1 MTTANPR
8 STTRPRICAAIGV
21 TLFLTTRCTVT
32 ALVRSTRKWS
42 QPQEPASSNQPTT
55 PSKLSRK
62 PNLTLNGETKQ
73 ARANWGTTGANVKNA
88 IVGVTEGFSKKLDIQ
103 GIGYKAAMEG
113 ASTIV
118 LNLGFTHPIKYAIP
132 EGVKVIVEKNVVTV
146 SGFDRYQVGQT
157 AADIRAYKK
166 PEPYQGKGIRYVGEQ
181 VRRKAGKKVA
191 GTGTAA

>member
-1 MTTANPR
+1 MSKIGGKPIKI
-8 STTRPRICAAIGV
+8 PEGV
-21 TLFLTTRCTVT
+21 TVT
-32 ALVRSTRKWS
+32 SEGNKLVVKG
-42 QPQEPASSNQPTT
+42 
-55 PSKLSRK
+55 KLGTNTAVVLPFVKSEIK
-62 PNLTLNGETKQ
+62 DGFVNLTLNGETKQ